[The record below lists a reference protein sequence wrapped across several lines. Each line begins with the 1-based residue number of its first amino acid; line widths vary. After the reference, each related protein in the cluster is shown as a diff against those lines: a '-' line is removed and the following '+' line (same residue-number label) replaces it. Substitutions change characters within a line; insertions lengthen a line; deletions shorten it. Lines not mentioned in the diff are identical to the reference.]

1 LFSNFENSKKQYFLV
16 TVSLQ
21 KDGTLN
27 FYFFPFILNREDDIK
42 FKEFLNRAYHH
53 LQPNVESTLKVQKMV
68 YTEVAKIITIV
79 ATYDSCYNFQVKLKG
94 STNEGLKVDKPVEFD
109 FQLVNEAWSGKIS
122 IQVDAKTPAG
132 SAYALPIIKTCL
144 DKFKIWGTNHLDDR
158 KVRGHFRKLVE
169 KAIVDLKLNGLKIK
183 KRPWEQGPAV
193 TCEIMWTEF
202 PSISIDLAVGLDI
215 SNWPPPSIARP
226 LPVGTDAKVQL
237 APKVKHDPSAN
248 PAFWQISS
256 AQVEGQIFNNIDK
269 DGGCRKKVLK
279 LAKYFKLKSGT
290 GWHSVTSY
298 NLKTILLRMNDE
310 KRQPA
315 YWAQGM
321 LVLRFKEL
329 IDRLL
334 KHLRSGYLPNF
345 FIPKENLF
353 AGKAAEIKGAIVGVN
368 DFLKMLR
375 ANPERLLMY
384 G

>member
-1 LFSNFENSKKQYFLV
+1 
-16 TVSLQ
+16 
-21 KDGTLN
+21 
-27 FYFFPFILNREDDIK
+27 
-42 FKEFLNRAYHH
+42 
-53 LQPNVESTLKVQKMV
+53 
-68 YTEVAKIITIV
+68 
-79 ATYDSCYNFQVKLKG
+79 
-94 STNEGLKVDKPVEFD
+94 
-109 FQLVNEAWSGKIS
+109 
-122 IQVDAKTPAG
+122 
-132 SAYALPIIKTCL
+132 
-144 DKFKIWGTNHLDDR
+144 
-158 KVRGHFRKLVE
+158 
-169 KAIVDLKLNGLKIK
+169 
-183 KRPWEQGPAV
+183 
-193 TCEIMWTEF
+193 MWTEF

-237 APKVKHDPSAN
+237 APKVKHDPSPN
-248 PAFWQISS
+248 PAFWRIST
-256 AQVEGQIFNNIDK
+256 AQVEAQIFNNIDK

-290 GWHSVTSY
+290 GWHPVTSY

-353 AGKAAEIKGAIVGVN
+353 AGKAAEIKGAIMGVN

>member
-1 LFSNFENSKKQYFLV
+1 MAILKAILLLV
-16 TVSLQ
+16 LCAETWV
-21 KDGTLN
+21 
-27 FYFFPFILNREDDIK
+27 P
-42 FKEFLNRAYHH
+42 A
-53 LQPNVESTLKVQKMV
+53 ST
-68 YTEVAKIITIV
+68 TEVVFQGTSWATTYRLQIVFFFFRFLCVKI
-79 ATYDSCYNFQVKLKG
+79 AWNAMFRTYG
-94 STNEGLKVDKPVEFD
+94 
-109 FQLVNEAWSGKIS
+109 
-122 IQVDAKTPAG
+122 
-132 SAYALPIIKTCL
+132 
-144 DKFKIWGTNHLDDR
+144 H

-226 LPVGTDAKVQL
+226 RPVGTDAKVQL

-248 PAFWQISS
+248 PAFWQIST
-256 AQVEGQIFNNIDK
+256 AQVEAQIFNNIDK

-290 GWHSVTSY
+290 GWHPVTSY

-310 KRQPA
+310 KRQPP

-353 AGKAAEIKGAIVGVN
+353 AGEAAEIKGAIVGVN